1 MADGAHLLRLERAA
15 DLDHDRCGGLHL
27 VAREQRP
34 LRHHQMHARGLHPVE
49 RADGARELAFER
61 AQIIDILYEARR
73 AERVG
78 LVEDLVADAAAL
90 GQAALGEPHAQPRHA
105 VLRDHDDVAV
115 VAQLVGNALALEL
128 LHDRGGVLEGEVG
141 KQRRHLRRGHAQHE
155 EGKKADE
162 RNGDG
167 AHRGNAR
174 GAERPDELDET
185 FHRADFLAERATR
198 LARQY
203 LPGL

>member
-15 DLDHDRCGGLHL
+15 NLEHDRGGRLDL
-27 VAREQRP
+27 VAREQRT

-49 RADGARELAFER
+49 RANGACELAFER
-61 AQIIDILYEARR
+61 AQVVDILHEAGR
-73 AERVG
+73 AERVRF
-78 LVEDLVADAAAL
+78 VEDLVADAAAL
-90 GQAALGEPHAQPRHA
+90 GQAALGKPHAQPRHA
-105 VLRDHDDVAV
+105 VLRDHDDATV
-115 VAQLVGNALALEL
+115 VAQLVGNALALQL
-128 LHDRGGVLEGEVG
+128 LHDRGGVLEGEIG
-141 KQRRHLRRGHAQHE
+141 KQRRHLRRGHAQHQ

-162 RNGDG
+162 RNSDG

-185 FHRADFLAERATR
+185 FHRAVSLAERATR